1 MLIRFAVLRP
11 KLFCMGIVQDRL
23 FPDRALGR
31 MMSTMQ
37 NNLRSTGK
45 TMQAAILDVHGAAF
59 RVGEVSLPEPGPNEV
74 RVRIA
79 ASGVNPLDTKIH
91 LGQAAHARHPLPA
104 ILGLDLA
111 GTIDAV
117 GDGVTRFRR
126 GDQVYGM
133 TGGVGGIQGSLAE
146 YAVVDADLLAI
157 KPVNITMRE
166 AAALPLITITAWEGL
181 VDRMAVKA
189 GETVLV
195 QGGAGGVGHVAI
207 QIARARGAKVFAT
220 GSARSQTAIEGLGAV
235 FIDRAEPV
243 PDYVMRVTGGDGF
256 DKVYDTAG
264 GVALDASFQAVRRFG
279 HVASCLGWGS
289 HALAPLSFKGA
300 TYSGV
305 FTLMPLLSGVGRHHH
320 GEILAA
326 TTALVEA
333 GKLLPMLDPR
343 RFTLSTACDA
353 YRALK
358 ATDGHGKVVVDIAEN
373 RSV

>member
-1 MLIRFAVLRP
+1 MKTLH
-11 KLFCMGIVQDRL
+11 KKT
-23 FPDRALGR
+23 
-31 MMSTMQ
+31 S
-37 NNLRSTGK
+37 K
-45 TMQAAILDVHGAAF
+45 TMQAAILDIHGAAF
-59 RVGEVSLPEPGPNEV
+59 RVGEISLPEPGPGEV

-91 LGQAAHARHPLPA
+91 VGEAAHARHPLPA

-126 GDQVYGM
+126 GDHVYGM

-166 AAALPLITITAWEGL
+166 AAALPLIVITAWEGL

-189 GETVLV
+189 GETVLI

-207 QIARARGAKVFAT
+207 QIARALGAKVFAT
-220 GSARSQTAIEGLGAV
+220 GSARSRTAIEALGAS
-235 FIDRAEPV
+235 FIDRSEPV
-243 PDYVMRVTGGDGF
+243 ADYLARLTDGKGF

-264 GVALDASFQAVRRFG
+264 GTALDASFQAVRRFG
-279 HVASCLGWGS
+279 HVASCLGWGT

-305 FTLMPLLSGVGRHHH
+305 FTLMPLLSGVGRRHH
-320 GEILAA
+320 GEILTAA
-326 TTALVEA
+326 TEFVEA
-333 GKLLPMLDPR
+333 GKLLPILDPR
-343 RFTLSTACDA
+343 RFTLATACDA

-358 ATDGHGKVVVDIAEN
+358 ATDGHGKVVVDIEDSQLA
-373 RSV
+373 